1 MPDKY
6 GVGDDPYCYPGTEVL
21 KNRLNLTAASELN
34 EVEAEIT
41 AVRAQTLEP
50 QFERFDAARFRQI
63 HRHLFQDIYDW
74 AGEYRTVD
82 ISKGQTR
89 FCTAARIEKELERL
103 CRQLEQAEWLCGLSV
118 DDLIPAVADFYCE
131 INIVHPFREGN
142 GRAQRLLFEELI
154 VNAGFDIDWGRI
166 DADEWVN
173 ANQAGYLGDLEPLI
187 EIFSRALYDPNRD

>member
-6 GVGDDPYCYPGTEVL
+6 GVGDDPYCYPGTDVL
-21 KNRLNLTAASELN
+21 RNRLNLTDACEL
-34 EVEAEIT
+34 EQVEAEIT
-41 AVRAQTLEP
+41 ALRAQALEP

-74 AGEYRTVD
+74 AGAYRTVD

-89 FCTAARIEKELERL
+89 FCTAARIEQELERL
-103 CRQLEQAEWLCGLSV
+103 FLELEQAEWLCGLPQ
-118 DDLIPAVADFYCE
+118 DDLIPRVADFYCE

-154 VNAGFDIDWGRI
+154 VNAGFDIDWGLT
-166 DADEWVN
+166 DTDEWVR
-173 ANQAGYLGDLEPLI
+173 ANQAGFLGDLGPLL
-187 EIFSRALYDPNRD
+187 EIFTRALYAPSGS

>member
-6 GVGDDPYCYPGTEVL
+6 GVGDDPYCYPGTDVL
-21 KNRLNLTAASELN
+21 RNRLNLTDACEL
-34 EVEAEIT
+34 EQVEAEIT
-41 AVRAQTLEP
+41 ALRAQALEP

-74 AGEYRTVD
+74 AGAYRTVD

-89 FCTAARIEKELERL
+89 FCIAARIEQELDRL
-103 CRQLEQAEWLCGLSV
+103 FRQLERAEWLCGLPL
-118 DDLIPAVADFYCE
+118 DELIPRVADFYCE

-154 VNAGFDIDWGRI
+154 VNAGFDIDWGLT
-166 DADEWVN
+166 DTDEWVR
-173 ANQAGYLGDLEPLI
+173 ANQAGFLGDLGPLL
-187 EIFSRALYDPNRD
+187 EIFTRALYAPSGS